1 MEELVVNSN
10 LLTRKGIIEVDS
22 VFKKLRSVVESFNED
37 LGIPAFQFPKLPKL
51 LTESTCRYL
60 LEERRI
66 LRDIHFDALGSGE
79 VFIKKR
85 KAQPSDLTMEIEGEK
100 FPVEIK
106 ATASEKRFSYLTEN
120 DINAYI
126 LIFMDYYYY
135 FQNGQSFIC
144 VYQILN
150 VRDYGL
156 TPKTKKNLLT
166 FVKDQNIKPERI
178 DIDQL
183 FQDWR
188 TSYKIA

>member
-1 MEELVVNSN
+1 MEELVVNSK
-10 LLTRKGIIEVDS
+10 LLTRKGIIQVDS
-22 VFKKLRSVVESFNED
+22 VFKKLRNVVESFNKD
-37 LGIPAFQFPKLPKL
+37 LGIPAFQFPKLPQL

-79 VFIKKR
+79 VFIKKK
-85 KAQPSDLTMEIEGEK
+85 KAKPSDLTMEIEEEK

-106 ATASEKRFSYLTEN
+106 ATASETRFSYLTEN
-120 DINAYI
+120 DVNAYI

-135 FQNGQSFIC
+135 FQKGQPFIC
-144 VYQILN
+144 VYPILN
-150 VRDYGL
+150 VRDYSL

-166 FVKDQNIKPERI
+166 FVKDQNIEPERI
-178 DIDQL
+178 DIEQL

-188 TSYKIA
+188 TI